1 MRLLKRFVLLLT
13 GSAMILGLVFWGF
26 KQNFPGKTI
35 ADAVRIRLTAQTGIP
50 FEIQDLELGWNKIST
65 PEIALRTPKW
75 LTGFPDLRLLVL
87 ENIEAPFASII
98 TSGKVKMLGQVHE
111 GAIKVSTDLLT
122 QKMLDFSINGLQC
135 ERVPLF
141 SLVPYAFVS
150 GVLSLTAHIENF
162 YDLQKKQVRFPE
174 GILKGKLNDAH
185 IRISGGIALMDLQ
198 LPELDL
204 SEVYFNLQLGPLI
217 HIKKIELQGSLAG
230 TIDGTIQLNDKRPQM
245 SLIDLNMQLT
255 PSPSLKK
262 ELSTYSTMLRT
273 FQCGETIKINL
284 KGSFNRLNFP
294 TRNKC

>member
-35 ADAVRIRLTAQTGIP
+35 ADAARIRLTAQTGIP

-162 YDLQKKQVRFPE
+162 YDLQKQARFPE
-174 GILKGKLNDAH
+174 GSLKGKLNDAH
-185 IRISGGIALMDLQ
+185 IRISGGTALMDLQ

-204 SEVYFNLQLGPLI
+204 SEVYFNLHLGPLI

>member
-1 MRLLKRFVLLLT
+1 
-13 GSAMILGLVFWGF
+13 MILGLVFWGF

-98 TSGKVKMLGQVHE
+98 TSGKVKMLGQAHE

-141 SLVPYAFVS
+141 SLVPYVFVS

-162 YDLQKKQVRFPE
+162 YDLQKQARFPE
-174 GILKGKLNDAH
+174 GSLKGKLNDAH
-185 IRISGGIALMDLQ
+185 IRISGGTALMDLQ

>member
-35 ADAVRIRLTAQTGIP
+35 ADAARIRLTAQTGIP

-98 TSGKVKMLGQVHE
+98 TSGKVKILGQVHE

-162 YDLQKKQVRFPE
+162 YDLQKQVRFPE
-174 GILKGKLNDAH
+174 GSLKGKLNDAH
-185 IRISGGIALMDLQ
+185 IRISGGTALMDLQ

>member
-1 MRLLKRFVLLLT
+1 MRLLKRFMLLLT

-35 ADAVRIRLTAQTGIP
+35 ADAARIRLTAQTGIP

-162 YDLQKKQVRFPE
+162 YDLQKQVRFPE
-174 GILKGKLNDAH
+174 GSLKGKLNDAH
-185 IRISGGIALMDLQ
+185 IRISGGTALMDLQ

>member
-1 MRLLKRFVLLLT
+1 
-13 GSAMILGLVFWGF
+13 MILGLVFWGF

-35 ADAVRIRLTAQTGIP
+35 ADAARIRLTAQTGIP

-98 TSGKVKMLGQVHE
+98 TSGKVIMLGQVHE

-162 YDLQKKQVRFPE
+162 YDLQKQARFPE
-174 GILKGKLNDAH
+174 GSLKGKLNDAH
-185 IRISGGIALMDLQ
+185 IRISGGTALMDLQ

-255 PSPSLKK
+255 PSPSFKK
-262 ELSTYSTMLRT
+262 ELSTYSTILRT

>member
-1 MRLLKRFVLLLT
+1 
-13 GSAMILGLVFWGF
+13 MILGLVFWGF

-35 ADAVRIRLTAQTGIP
+35 ADAARIRLTAQTGIP

-98 TSGKVKMLGQVHE
+98 TSGKVKMIGQAHE

-141 SLVPYAFVS
+141 SLVPYVFVS

-162 YDLQKKQVRFPE
+162 YDLQKQARFPE
-174 GILKGKLNDAH
+174 GSLKGKLNDAH
-185 IRISGGIALMDLQ
+185 IRISGGTALMDLQ

>member
-1 MRLLKRFVLLLT
+1 
-13 GSAMILGLVFWGF
+13 MILGLVFWGF

-35 ADAVRIRLTAQTGIP
+35 ADAARIRLTAQTGIP

-98 TSGKVKMLGQVHE
+98 TSGKVKMLGQAHE

-162 YDLQKKQVRFPE
+162 YDLQKQARFPE
-174 GILKGKLNDAH
+174 GSLKGKLNDAH
-185 IRISGGIALMDLQ
+185 IRISGGTALMDLQ